1 MDGPELN
8 PAQVLAAEQET
19 LCKEDRKEKRSV
31 VLISMD
37 NQGPQCPSLTIL
49 NSLKSQIFH
58 CPYRNCNVFSDLPP
72 MSSSPLVV

>member
-19 LCKEDRKEKRSV
+19 LCKEDRKEKSV

-37 NQGPQCPSLTIL
+37 NQGPQCPLLTIL

-58 CPYRNCNVFSDLPP
+58 CPYRNCNVLSDLPP